1 MKPYEYL
8 LVEADAPIA
17 IVTLNRPDR
26 RNALSLALME
36 EMIDCFRTLSQRQ
49 EIRAI
54 ILAANGTAF
63 SAGHD
68 LS

>member
-8 LVEADAPIA
+8 LVEADAEIA
-17 IVTLNRPDR
+17 IVTMNRADR

-36 EMIDCFRTLSQRQ
+36 ELIDCFRALSEKE

-54 ILAANGTAF
+54 ILAASSDF
-63 SAGHD
+63 SA
-68 LS
+68 